1 MDRQTAHRARP
12 VRRPVARVAIL
23 ALAVLAAAGCRV
35 QERAYP
41 DHSPATVW
49 AAVRAVAQTPDYA
62 TVDPADRWNVDRNE
76 VLLDEAA
83 GRLEIHRELS
93 RTHLRT
99 RGDQFVERRRWKL
112 GVTVSPMGAAV
123 ATDDAE
129 SVEAAEVAAAPTGTI
144 VRLASR
150 GPAIPMQVHL
160 EAERFFDQV
169 RELLAAPAGLG
180 IEVATEPADA
190 SSGS

>member
-12 VRRPVARVAIL
+12 VRRPVARMAIL

-41 DHSPATVW
+41 DHAPATVW
-49 AAVRAVAQTPDYA
+49 AAVLAVAESPDYA
-62 TVDPADRWNVDRNE
+62 TGASVDRWNVDRNE

-99 RGDQFVERRRWKL
+99 RGDQFLERRRWKL
-112 GVTVSPMGAAV
+112 GVTVSSMAPGQPAA
-123 ATDDAE
+123 DDA
-129 SVEAAEVAAAPTGTI
+129 APPTGAI

-169 RELLAAPAGLG
+169 SELLAVPADLG
-180 IEVATEPADA
+180 IEVGAEPADA

>member
-1 MDRQTAHRARP
+1 MDRHRAHRVRP
-12 VRRPVARVAIL
+12 VHRPVARVAIL

-41 DHSPATVW
+41 GHAPAAVW
-49 AAVRAVAQTPDYA
+49 TAVRAVAETPEYA
-62 TVDPADRWNVDRNE
+62 TVDPTDRWNVDRNE

-83 GRLEIHRELS
+83 GRLEIHRVLS

-99 RGDQFVERRRWKL
+99 RGDRFVEHRRWKL

-123 ATDDAE
+123 ATD
-129 SVEAAEVAAAPTGTI
+129 VAAAPTGAI

-169 RELLAAPAGLG
+169 SELLAAPAGLG
-180 IEVATEPADA
+180 IEVATESADA

>member
-23 ALAVLAAAGCRV
+23 ALAALAAAGCRV
-35 QERAYP
+35 QERTYP
-41 DHSPATVW
+41 DHPPATVW

-76 VLLDEAA
+76 VLLDEAG

-99 RGDQFVERRRWKL
+99 RGDRFVEHRRWKL

-129 SVEAAEVAAAPTGTI
+129 SAEAAAGPNGTI

-150 GPAIPMQVHL
+150 GPSIPMQVHL

-169 RELLAAPAGLG
+169 SELLAAPAGLG